1 MTNKNNKRGFLIN
14 FNDRDFFVQSVF
26 IVLGL
31 FALST
36 GYTMSNGKAWENR
49 IILDAYNGNVN
60 PSIITCLLVA
70 TGLIYFGLVFL
81 DPNTTKYR
89 ILIANSFASFIVWS
103 IFSAAFY
110 TEMSEGRFSRLLIIT
125 GYNLAVCTMT
135 TVGYFARQERKKL
148 KEDRSNG
155 KKQ

>member
-1 MTNKNNKRGFLIN
+1 MTNKNKKRGFLVN

-31 FALST
+31 LSLST
-36 GYTMSNGKAWENR
+36 GYSMSDGRTWENR
-49 IILDAYNGNVN
+49 IILDVYNGNVS

-89 ILIANSFASFIVWS
+89 ILIANSFISFLVWS

-148 KEDRSNG
+148 KEDRLNG
-155 KKQ
+155 KK

>member
-26 IVLGL
+26 IALGL
-31 FALST
+31 FALS
-36 GYTMSNGKAWENR
+36 
-49 IILDAYNGNVN
+49 
-60 PSIITCLLVA
+60 TCLLVA
-70 TGLIYFGLVFL
+70 TGLTYFGLVFL

-155 KKQ
+155 KK